1 MRWPVE
7 VILDLLSSGMTMV
20 EILEDHPELE
30 KEDIL
35 ASLNYAKLLLSG
47 KNIKEVA

>member
-1 MRWPVE
+1 ME
-7 VILDLLSSGMTMV
+7 IS

-35 ASLNYAKLLLSG
+35 AALCYAKN
-47 KNIKEVA
+47 KYNV